1 MSIPLP
7 PVRPRAARGVAAWTA
22 FVLTTAPMAAGAQ
35 QAGVPVDYS
44 PAHLPVVGGSIIFAQ
59 SGGFAG
65 SGTLRSLGARLHYA
79 TGTVQLKAGGAA
91 VSTDVDG
98 LDGGMGLHAAVAL
111 VLIPPRP
118 ARAVNA
124 QIGVGWVRLDSD
136 VGSDLTTFD
145 VPIGVG
151 VGIYAPTPAGPAE
164 LWVAPRVHLRHVDF
178 GANEDSATRIG
189 PGASAGLRFTLAQPQ
204 AGFDLVLDGMT
215 LRDPIEEGWNFIGSV
230 SLGLHLLLLR

>member
-1 MSIPLP
+1 VSSPLP
-7 PVRPRAARGVAAWTA
+7 PGRHRTARIVAAWTA
-22 FVLTTAPMAAGAQ
+22 VVLATSPMAAGAQ
-35 QAGVPVDYS
+35 QAGIPVDYS
-44 PAHLPVVGGSIIFAQ
+44 PAHLPVVGGSILFAQ
-59 SGGFAG
+59 GGGFAG

-79 TGTVQLKAGGAA
+79 TGIVQLKAGGAA
-91 VSTDVDG
+91 VSTDVDR

-111 VLIPPRP
+111 SLIAPRP

-145 VPIGVG
+145 VPFGVG

-178 GANEDSATRIG
+178 GAGADSATRIG

-215 LRDPIEEGWNFIGSV
+215 LRDPFQDGWSFIGSV
-230 SLGLHLLLLR
+230 NLGLHLLLLR